1 MEIADFFSQWGQLKL
16 CYNRLMLN
24 RLILLI
30 SLAAAVVLTV
40 MLNFTNPTEVGPLG
54 VLVFFTAVYAIV
66 FGVATWVIWLFRRT
80 MGKKRGMRKK
90 DYCYGMIMAF
100 GPIMMLLMQSFGT
113 LSPFTVLLV
122 GLFIFL
128 GCFLV
133 SRRM

>member
-1 MEIADFFSQWGQLKL
+1 MKM
-16 CYNRLMLN
+16 CYNIVVMLN
-24 RLILLI
+24 RLILLT
-30 SLAAAVVLTV
+30 SLVATTVLTV

-54 VLVFFTAVYAIV
+54 VLVFFTAIYAVV
-66 FGVATWVIWLFRRT
+66 FGIAVWIIWLFRRT
-80 MGKKRGMRKK
+80 MGKKQGMRKK
-90 DYCYGMIMAF
+90 DYCYSAIMAF

-113 LSPFTVLLV
+113 LSLFTILLV

>member
-1 MEIADFFSQWGQLKL
+1 
-16 CYNRLMLN
+16 MLN

-30 SLAAAVVLTV
+30 CLVSTIVLV
-40 MLNFTNPTEVGPLG
+40 AMLNFTNPTDVGPLG
-54 VLVFFTAVYAIV
+54 VLVFFTAIYAVV
-66 FGVATWVIWLFRRT
+66 FGLATWIIWLFRKT
-80 MGKKRGMRKK
+80 MGKRQGMRRK

-113 LSPFTVLLV
+113 LSVFTVLLV
-122 GLFIFL
+122 GIFVFL